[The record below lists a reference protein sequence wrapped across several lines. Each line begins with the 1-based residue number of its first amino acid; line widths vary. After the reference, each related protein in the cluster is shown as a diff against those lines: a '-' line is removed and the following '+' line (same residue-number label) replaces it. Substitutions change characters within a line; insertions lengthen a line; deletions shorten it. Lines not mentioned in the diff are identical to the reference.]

1 MIEILLSI
9 CTALFLFVG
18 ILILVTVALELC
30 KGIGVIIK
38 TWHEEY

>member
-9 CTALFLFVG
+9 CIALFLLVG
-18 ILILVTVALELC
+18 ILIMVMVALELC
-30 KGIGVIIK
+30 KGIEVIIK